1 MIQIENLCKK
11 FGEAEVLHDISMT
24 LEPGKVYGL
33 VGRNGSGKTMLLKHI
48 LGFVHATS
56 GKIMIDGKE
65 IGKDIDMPQ
74 NVGAIIENPGFLPE
88 YSGFKNLK
96 FLAMIRGKIS
106 DQQIKDTIR
115 LVGLDPDSKKHVG
128 KYSLGMRQRLG
139 LAQAL
144 MENPD
149 ILLLDEPLSGLD
161 NDGVEEM
168 HQLLLKQ
175 KELGKLLVVAS
186 HSKEDIEVLCDE
198 IFRFDKGKMI
208 GHDYLQGGNDV
219 LN

>member
-1 MIQIENLCKK
+1 MIEIEHLTKK
-11 FGEAEVLHDISMT
+11 FGETTVLDDISMT
-24 LEPGKVYGL
+24 LKPAHIYGL
-33 VGRNGSGKTMLLKHI
+33 VGRNGSGKTMLMKHI

-56 GKIMIDGKE
+56 GSIKVDGKE

-96 FLAMIRGKIS
+96 LLAMIKGQIS
-106 DQQIKDTIR
+106 DEEIKDAIR
-115 LVGLDPDSKKHVG
+115 FVGLDPENKKHVG

-144 MENPD
+144 MEHPN

-161 NDGVEEM
+161 NDGVKEM

-175 KELGKLLVVAS
+175 KEQGRLLLVAS
-186 HSKEDIEVLCDE
+186 HSKEDINVLCDE
-198 IFRFDKGKMI
+198 IFYFDKGKMI
-208 GHDYLQGGNDV
+208 DHV
-219 LN
+219 LVNE

>member
-65 IGKDIDMPQ
+65 IGKDIDIPQ

-115 LVGLDPDSKKHVG
+115 LVGLDPESKKHVG

-208 GHDYLQGGNDV
+208 GHDDLQGDNDV

>member
-1 MIQIENLCKK
+1 MIKIENLTKK
-11 FGEAEVLHDISMT
+11 FGEAVVLNDISMT
-24 LEPGKVYGL
+24 LEAGKIYGL

-48 LGFVHATS
+48 LGFVKPTS
-56 GKIMIDGKE
+56 GRIEIEGKE

-96 FLAMIRGKIS
+96 FLAMIRGKIK
-106 DQQIKDTIR
+106 DQEIR
-115 LVGLDPDSKKHVG
+115 DAIRMVGLDPDSKKHVG

-139 LAQAL
+139 IAQAL

-161 NDGVEEM
+161 NDGVAEM
-168 HQLLLKQ
+168 HQVLLQQ
-175 KELGKLLVVAS
+175 KEKGKLIVLAS
-186 HSKEDIEVLCDE
+186 HSKEDIAVLCDE
-198 IFRFDKGKMI
+198 VFRFDKGNLI
-208 GHDYLQGGNDV
+208 GHEV
-219 LN
+219 SE

>member
-1 MIQIENLCKK
+1 MIQIEHLTKK

-24 LEPGKVYGL
+24 LEAGRIYGL
-33 VGRNGSGKTMLLKHI
+33 VGRNGSGKTMLLKHM
-48 LGFVHATS
+48 LGFVRPTS
-56 GKIMIDGKE
+56 GKVVIDGKE

-96 FLAMIRGKIS
+96 FLAMIRGKIK
-106 DQQIKDTIR
+106 DEEIKDAIR

-161 NDGVEEM
+161 NDGVAEM
-168 HQLLLKQ
+168 HQLLLSQ
-175 KELGKLLVVAS
+175 KEQGKLVVLAS
-186 HSKEDIEVLCDE
+186 HSKEDIAVLCDE
-198 IFRFDKGKMI
+198 VFRFDKGKMI
-208 GHDYLQGGNDV
+208 GHEKY
-219 LN
+219 